1 MRCRCDPWAA
11 TCIGPTFPHSTVP
24 EPSCITSSRTTG
36 GATKSGIRRAA
47 ITRSKSTRFRN
58 RSAGDRREWT
68 PTRWGSS
75 WRSPQGSSAHSCW
88 SPGCFGRGSIEP
100 GPSIPRRFRTRVVSS
115 DRPGH
120 PCDLVSG
127 TRINLPDRPHRG
139 PRFNMTTTVGI
150 RSKDGV
156 VLAADKRASKGFF
169 VGSKVVQ
176 KIFSLDGT
184 TAVAIAGAMSDAE
197 YLVNLAKAE
206 RRLLALRRGYPVSV
220 KESAKLISNI
230 VYSSM
235 KSYNP
240 FYVELVVAGVDHE
253 GPHVYTSDM
262 SGAIT
267 SEDFMS
273 SGSGSPIAYGVL
285 EQGFRKEFSLD
296 EARKLAEAAERHRLV
311 YDEPID
317 VGTLSRNLSEYLH
330 EFTMY
335 AVRPFGAS
343 VVIAGVDALGVQ
355 LIQVDPSGTTF
366 KGSAFAIGQSADE
379 ALDTIVKGYRP
390 DIGVE
395 QAIALSTQAIEGVN
409 GGKTQIEHGVVTASA
424 KRFEHQHNANNAG

>member
-1 MRCRCDPWAA
+1 MSRSGCRASAWTTSMRCRCDPRAVMC
-11 TCIGPTFPHSTVP
+11 TGPTFPRSTVP

-47 ITRSKSTRFRN
+47 ITKSKYTRFRN

-75 WRSPQGSSAHSCW
+75 WRSPRGSSARSCW
-88 SPGCFGRGSIEP
+88 SPGCFGRGSTEP
-100 GPSIPRRFRTRVVSS
+100 GPCTPRRFRKPVVSS
-115 DRPGH
+115 DRPDH

-156 VLAADKRASKGFF
+156 VLAADKRASQGFF

-184 TAVAIAGAMSDAE
+184 TAVAIDGAMSDAE
-197 YLVNLAKAE
+197 CLVNVAKAE

-296 EARKLAEAAERHRLV
+296 EARKLAEAAVRAAMER
-311 YDEPID
+311 DP
-317 VGTLSRNLSEYLH
+317 GSGN
-330 EFTMY
+330 
-335 AVRPFGAS
+335 
-343 VVIAGVDALGVQ
+343 GVDVLAIPNGH
-355 LIQVDPSGTTF
+355 
-366 KGSAFAIGQSADE
+366 AF
-379 ALDTIVKGYRP
+379 
-390 DIGVE
+390 
-395 QAIALSTQAIEGVN
+395 
-409 GGKTQIEHGVVTASA
+409 GG
-424 KRFEHQHNANNAG
+424 AN

>member
-1 MRCRCDPWAA
+1 
-11 TCIGPTFPHSTVP
+11 
-24 EPSCITSSRTTG
+24 
-36 GATKSGIRRAA
+36 
-47 ITRSKSTRFRN
+47 
-58 RSAGDRREWT
+58 
-68 PTRWGSS
+68 
-75 WRSPQGSSAHSCW
+75 
-88 SPGCFGRGSIEP
+88 
-100 GPSIPRRFRTRVVSS
+100 
-115 DRPGH
+115 
-120 PCDLVSG
+120 
-127 TRINLPDRPHRG
+127 
-139 PRFNMTTTVGI
+139 MTTTVGI

-176 KIFSLDGT
+176 KIFSLDGG

-197 YLVNLAKAE
+197 YLVDLAKAE

-296 EARKLAEAAERHRLV
+296 EAKKLAESAVRRAMERDTGSGNGV
-311 YDEPID
+311 D
-317 VGTLSRNLSEYLH
+317 VLAIPNGHSLEVSGDGNGNGT
-330 EFTMY
+330 Y
-335 AVRPFGAS
+335 AVLLQPGSPARPGGLRPPGGLPRIDDDRAQDERLRPPLEPGQADAAPHGARGEGLRRGRPRRGDGERVHRRRDHVARPASRRRAAPPPRLRRANRPGDALAEPVGVPPRVHDVRGAS
-343 VVIAGVDALGVQ
+343 VRRVDHRGGRRRAGRPADPGGPERHDPQGLRGRGRPGV
-355 LIQVDPSGTTF
+355 
-366 KGSAFAIGQSADE
+366 
-379 ALDTIVKGYRP
+379 R
-390 DIGVE
+390 
-395 QAIALSTQAIEGVN
+395 
-409 GGKTQIEHGVVTASA
+409 
-424 KRFEHQHNANNAG
+424 